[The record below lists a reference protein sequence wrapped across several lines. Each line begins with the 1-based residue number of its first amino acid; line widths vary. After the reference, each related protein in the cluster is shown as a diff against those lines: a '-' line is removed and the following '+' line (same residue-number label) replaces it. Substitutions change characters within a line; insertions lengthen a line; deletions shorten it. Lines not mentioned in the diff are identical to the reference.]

1 MATLLC
7 SRLRI
12 SAICSCFQYL
22 QAFAVK
28 EGTFELSSLTAINS
42 AAFETITK
50 ERWKMKQQFWHR
62 SLL

>member
-1 MATLLC
+1 MT
-7 SRLRI
+7 I
-12 SAICSCFQYL
+12 SAIHLYFQYL
-22 QAFAVK
+22 RAFAVK

-50 ERWKMKQQFWHR
+50 ERWKMKQQFWRR